1 MPIKPAK
8 FVTVGLA
15 GLGLAALFC
24 GFAYITNSTTGLPL
38 KWPPGLIPM
47 RIMVDDVTLLSD
59 GLTRAKSI
67 QAAMVN
73 STRGWN
79 PNLGNAQLSPTIVP
93 VGSGGADDNHQNE
106 IFYSDAPYSM
116 AWETNTLAVTTAWY
130 SSNQRI
136 EADIIFNNSY
146 TWDSYR
152 GARRGSV
159 VDIQRVALHELG
171 HVLGLDH
178 PDEAGQT
185 VAAVMNSHVSD
196 LDSLASDDITGAQRL
211 YGPPGIPANNNFA
224 AAVTINFSGTS
235 TTVTGF
241 NTNAYKEVGEPNHAG
256 NSGGRSVWWKWT
268 APGPGSVSITT
279 AGSVFDTTLGIYT
292 GTTVAGLTAA
302 ATDTTLDDVQPGVVQ
317 SSVGTFTAIG
327 GTTYSIAVDGFN
339 NSDGRGADSGAITLN
354 VSFTAFGT
362 STTTSTTASSTAPS
376 TSSTT
381 TSIATTTI
389 PPTGGGSTTASST
402 APSTSITTTSILPTG
417 GGPSGGGGGGG
428 APSVWFLGALS
439 LLVFARRLRPKAE

>member
-38 KWPPGLIPM
+38 RWPPGLIPM
-47 RIMVDDVTLLSD
+47 RIMVDDVAPLSD

-67 QAAMVN
+67 QAAMVDPV
-73 STRGWN
+73 RGWN
-79 PNLGNAQLSPTIVP
+79 LNLGSAQFSATILP
-93 VGSGGADDNHQNE
+93 VGSGGADGNHLSE

-130 SSNQRI
+130 SGNQRV
-136 EADIIFNNSY
+136 EADIVLNNSF

-159 VDIQRVALHELG
+159 VDLQRVALHELG

-211 YGPPGIPANNNFA
+211 YGPPGIPANDNFA
-224 AAVTINFSGTS
+224 SAVAINFSGTS

-241 NTNAYKEVGEPNHAG
+241 NTNASKEIGEPNHAG

-268 APGPGSVSITT
+268 APGPGNVTVTT
-279 AGSVFDTTLGIYT
+279 AGSVFDTTLSIYT
-292 GTTVAGLTAA
+292 GTTVSGLTAA
-302 ATDTTLDDVQPGVVQ
+302 ATNSTLDDVQPGVVQ
-317 SSVGTFTAIG
+317 SSLGTFNAVG
-327 GTTYSIAVDGFN
+327 GTVYYIAVDGFN
-339 NSDGRGADSGAITLN
+339 NSDGHGADSGAITLN
-354 VSFTAFGT
+354 LSYTALG
-362 STTTSTTASSTAPS
+362 STTTSTTTTSTAPS
-376 TSSTT
+376 SSIT
-381 TSIATTTI
+381 TTTI
-389 PPTGGGSTTASST
+389 PPTGGGS
-402 APSTSITTTSILPTG
+402 
-417 GGPSGGGGGGG
+417 SGGGGGGG

-439 LLVFARRLRPKAE
+439 LLVFARRLLPTEE

>member
-8 FVTVGLA
+8 FITVGLA
-15 GLGLAALFC
+15 GLGLAVLFC

-38 KWPPGLIPM
+38 KWTPGSIPM
-47 RIMVDDVTLLSD
+47 RVMVDDVTLLSD

-67 QAAMVN
+67 QAAMVDAA
-73 STRGWN
+73 RGWN
-79 PNLGNAQLSPTIVP
+79 PNLGSAQFAPTIMP
-93 VGSGGADDNHQNE
+93 VGSGGADGNHLNE
-106 IFYSDAPYSM
+106 IFYSAAPYSM

-130 SSNQRI
+130 SGNQRV

-152 GARRGSV
+152 GARRSGV

-185 VAAVMNSHVSD
+185 VTAMLNSQVSD
-196 LDSLASDDITGAQRL
+196 LDSLASDDLTGAQRL
-211 YGPPGIPANNNFA
+211 YGPPGIPANDNFA
-224 AAVTINFSGTS
+224 SAVTINFSGTS

-241 NTNAYKEVGEPNHAG
+241 NTNASKESGEPSHAG

-268 APGPGSVSITT
+268 APGPGSVSVTT

-292 GTTVAGLTAA
+292 GATVSGLTAA
-302 ATDTTLDDVQPGVVQ
+302 ATNTTLDDVQPGVVQ
-317 SSVGTFTAIG
+317 SSVGTFTAVG
-327 GTTYSIAVDGFN
+327 GTTYYIAVDGFN
-339 NSDGRGADSGAITLN
+339 NSDGRGADSGGITLN
-354 VSFTAFGT
+354 LSFTAFGSTT
-362 STTTSTTASSTAPS
+362 STTT
-376 TSSTT
+376 
-381 TSIATTTI
+381 
-389 PPTGGGSTTASST
+389 SST
-402 APSTSITTTSILPTG
+402 APSTSITTTTIPPTG
-417 GGPSGGGGGGG
+417 GGSSGGGGGGG

-439 LLVFARRLRPKAE
+439 LLVFARRLRPKEE